1 MKNLFKLV
9 ALIIVTLSL
18 FGCGNS
24 VEKAPSSTQNG
35 ENNQESENNQGGEIN
50 IPKGELTEK
59 DVRNHK
65 VAKESDFEYDDTVGG
80 VRIWKYTGSDT
91 IVVIPESI
99 NGKKVVEIGG
109 LVFANDS
116 NVRGVLIPS
125 GVKEIAQLF
134 TNNDDLEVVI
144 SENIEEIGYNTFNN
158 CISLHTVVL
167 GDKLT
172 KIGENAFFGCDKLK
186 ELYISPSVTQID
198 ESIYTTVF
206 FWCHSLTIIGEKGS
220 FIESFCAEND
230 IPFRAK

>member
-1 MKNLFKLV
+1 MKSLFKLV
-9 ALIIVTLSL
+9 ALIIVTLLL

-24 VEKAPSSTQNG
+24 VEKTPSSTQNG
-35 ENNQESENNQGGEIN
+35 ENNQEVENNQGVEIN

-65 VAKESDFEYDDTVGG
+65 VAKESDFEYDNTAGG

-91 IVVIPESI
+91 IVVIPETI
-99 NGKKVVEIGG
+99 NGEQVVEIGG

-125 GVKEIAQLF
+125 GVKRIAQLF

-144 SENIEEIGYNTFNN
+144 SENVEEVGYNTFNN
-158 CISLHTVVL
+158 CRSLHTVIL

-172 KIGENAFFGCDKLK
+172 EIGENAFSGCDKLE

-198 ESIYTTVF
+198 EVASNTAF
-206 FWCHSLTIIGEKGS
+206 FWCDSLTIVGEKGS
-220 FIESFCAEND
+220 FIESFCAERN

>member
-1 MKNLFKLV
+1 MKSLFKLV
-9 ALIIVTLSL
+9 ALVIVTLLL

-24 VEKAPSSTQNG
+24 AEKASSPTQNS
-35 ENNQESENNQGGEIN
+35 ENNQESENNQIDGTN
-50 IPKGELTEK
+50 IPKGELTEE
-59 DVRNHK
+59 DVRNHN

-109 LVFANDS
+109 LVFGNDS

-125 GVKEIAQLF
+125 GVKEITQLF

-144 SENIEEIGYNTFNN
+144 CENVEIIGEGTFNN
-158 CISLHTVVL
+158 CRSLHTVIL

-172 KIGENAFFGCDKLK
+172 EIGNSAFFACGKLK

-198 ESIYTTVF
+198 EVASNTAF
-206 FWCHSLTIIGEKGS
+206 FWCDSLTIVGEKGS
-220 FIESFCAEND
+220 FIESFCAERN
-230 IPFRAK
+230 IPFREK

>member
-24 VEKAPSSTQNG
+24 VEKTPSTTQNG
-35 ENNQESENNQGGEIN
+35 EKNQDTEIN

-65 VAKESDFEYDDTVGG
+65 VAKESDFKYDDTVGG

-91 IVVIPESI
+91 IVVIPETI
-99 NGKKVVEIGG
+99 NGKQVVEIGG
-109 LVFANDS
+109 LIFANDS
-116 NVRGVLIPS
+116 NVRGVLIPN
-125 GVKEIAQLF
+125 GVKEITQLF

-144 SENIEEIGYNTFNN
+144 SENVEEIGYNTFNS
-158 CISLHTVVL
+158 CSSLHTVVL

-172 KIGENAFFGCDKLK
+172 EIGENAFSNCGKLK
-186 ELYISPSVTQID
+186 ELYISPLVTDMD
-198 ESIYTTVF
+198 EVAAATAF
-206 FWCHSLTIIGEKGS
+206 LLDDSLTIVGEKGS